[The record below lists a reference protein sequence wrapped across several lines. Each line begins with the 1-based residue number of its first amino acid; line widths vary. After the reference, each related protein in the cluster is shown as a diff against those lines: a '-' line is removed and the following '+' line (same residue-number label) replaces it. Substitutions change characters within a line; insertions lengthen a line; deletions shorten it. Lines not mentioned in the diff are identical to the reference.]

1 MQKQMREEK
10 ITMINSMNITSNYS
24 ATKASVRRKLVE
36 RLGSD
41 FNKGMN
47 DVVMAKSRCDFER
60 LVPKEDF
67 IIYIHIPF
75 CDSFCRDCPYS
86 KSVNKGSV
94 EKYVRALVKEIEFI
108 GKNKKDS
115 KIRAKAVYFGGGTPT
130 VLSAN
135 LLSDIIGK
143 LKKYFVD
150 ESTSITL
157 ESHPKSLDC
166 DNLLKYRDAGINRIS
181 LGIQSFHDSVL
192 KEMGR
197 EYDSNRAIEVAKKVS
212 ENGWNFNI
220 DIMYGFDSETEEMFY
235 EDLDKAIE
243 LNADHISI
251 YGLMRNTDSKTKEAM
266 IKNETDMYFYARKR
280 LLDEG
285 FLHYKINDFARNDK
299 SINIY
304 ADLRDRIPLH
314 ENLALGTSGHGMT
327 YSAGNYLK
335 YRSIDKYIECIEKE
349 IPPLYYVNCNDKEG
363 DIVSNI
369 FYGLNS
375 LNISREKFKKQ
386 FGTDPVDN
394 TTGFIRHLARL
405 GFLEITDKEVKLR
418 EDSIFEYNILF
429 NEVYYK
435 GIKMPKDADIK

>member
-1 MQKQMREEK
+1 MLNS
-10 ITMINSMNITSNYS
+10 INNSSNYS
-24 ATKASVRRKLVE
+24 ATKASIRRKLVE
-36 RLGSD
+36 RLGPD

-47 DVVMAKSRCDFER
+47 DVVRAKASCDFER

-67 IIYIHIPF
+67 IIYIHVPF

-86 KSVNKGSV
+86 KSVNKGNL
-94 EKYVRALVKEIEFI
+94 EKYVRALIKEIEFI
-108 GKNKKDS
+108 GKNKNNS

-130 VLSAN
+130 VLSAHQ
-135 LLSDIIGK
+135 LSDIIGK
-143 LKKYFVD
+143 LKEYFVD

-166 DNLLKYRDAGINRIS
+166 DNLSKYKDAGINRIS
-181 LGIQSFHDSVL
+181 LGIQSFQDSVL

-197 EYDSNRAIEVAKKVS
+197 DYDSNRALEVARKVS
-212 ENGWNFNI
+212 EAGWNFNV
-220 DIMYGFDSETEEMFY
+220 DIMYGFDSETDEMFY
-235 EDLDKAIE
+235 EDLERAIQF
-243 LNADHISI
+243 NANHISI
-251 YGLMRNTDSKTKEAM
+251 YGLMRNTDNKTKEAM
-266 IKNETDMYFYARKR
+266 IKRETDMYFHARKR

-285 FLHYKINDFARNDK
+285 FIHYKINDFARDDT
-299 SINIY
+299 SINVY

-327 YSAGNYLK
+327 VLAGNYLK
-335 YRSIDKYIECIEKE
+335 YKSIDKYIDCIEKE
-349 IPPLYYVNCNDKEG
+349 IPPLSYVNCNDKEG

-375 LNISREKFKKQ
+375 LNISREKFKQQ
-386 FGTDPVDN
+386 FDADPVEN
-394 TTGFIRHLARL
+394 TNDFIRHLARL
-405 GFLEITDKEVKLR
+405 GFLDITDEEVKLR

-435 GIKMPKDADIK
+435 GIKMPDDTDSI